1 MVHFKWNFKEYPWP
15 FITFPVFP
23 PILENKQKNNFVD
36 SEGSNEKDYANPMY
50 DPMYESDP
58 VYDDF
63 VEESDEIDGKDKKV
77 NLIINQLWTK
87 LYTSKSWRIKQWTIY
102 FVSIMTIR

>member
-1 MVHFKWNFKEYPWP
+1 
-15 FITFPVFP
+15 
-23 PILENKQKNNFVD
+23 VD

-63 VEESDEIDGKDKKV
+63 VEESDEIYEKDKKV
-77 NLIINQLWTK
+77 NLIINQL
-87 LYTSKSWRIKQWTIY
+87 
-102 FVSIMTIR
+102 